1 MFILSRKTYLISL
14 VILLLT
20 IAVGVVQ
27 AAGNDNLVDAI
38 LATPLPFTTTAQT
51 VGATLET
58 NEVVCG
64 VDNGGTPGVDFISS
78 VWYKYTPTQAGQL
91 NVKATPATGV
101 NASVGV
107 YTGTGHPL
115 SPVECKDDEIAL
127 AEQVTVPISANTT
140 YFIRIAS
147 ETGNGDITVEIS
159 TGSTIYLAI
168 IYKDFT
174 PPVKIWSSQTSG
186 ITTGLNGVSCP
197 TNSTCFAVGDGGV
210 IRATTDG
217 GTNWTP
223 QTSNTTQNL
232 FDVSCPTAT
241 NCFAVGNGGV
251 IRATTNGGTTPWIS
265 QNSGVSNIL
274 REISCSGNTC
284 MAVGGTNTAVVLL
297 TTNGGASWNSLGFLA
312 NSNFSGVSCP
322 SSNTCVTAGQAGRIF
337 VFIGQGIAALP
348 QVGLNN
354 DLQGV
359 HCPTT
364 SACFSVAN
372 NGTIWATANGL
383 NNWGGQTSGTSQSLF
398 GVSCSSAATCFAVG
412 NNGTIRATTNGGS
425 SWQGETTN
433 TTAHLFDIS
442 CPGNCFAVGSGGQIL
457 IGQ

>member
-1 MFILSRKTYLISL
+1 MFILHRKTYLIPL

-20 IAVGVVQ
+20 IAVGLVQ

-38 LATPLPFTTTAQT
+38 LAIPLPFTTTAQT

-64 VDNGGTPGVDFISS
+64 VDNSGTPGVDFISS
-78 VWYKYTPTQAGQL
+78 VWYEYTPTQAGQL

-115 SPVECKDDEIAL
+115 SEVECKDDEIAL
-127 AEQVTVPISANTT
+127 AELVTVPISANTT

-159 TGSTIYLAI
+159 TGNTIYLAL
-168 IYKDFT
+168 IYNSFV
-174 PPVKIWSSQTSG
+174 PPVKTWSSQTSG

-210 IRATTDG
+210 IRATTNG
-217 GTNWTP
+217 GTIWTP

-232 FDVSCPTAT
+232 FDISCPTAT
-241 NCFAVGNGGV
+241 NCFAVGDAGV
-251 IRATTNGGTTPWIS
+251 IKVTTNGGTTWNN
-265 QNSGVSNIL
+265 QTSGASPNIL
-274 REISCSGNTC
+274 TGISCFGNTC
-284 MAVGGTNTAVVLL
+284 MAVSGINNGVAVL
-297 TTNGGASWNSLGFLA
+297 TTNSGTSWTVLPKLA
-312 NSNFSGVSCP
+312 NSNFPGVSCP
-322 SSNTCVTAGQAGRIF
+322 SSNTCVVVGQAGRIF
-337 VFIGQGIAALP
+337 VFISQGIAALP

-359 HCPTT
+359 HCPST
-364 SACFSVAN
+364 SACFSVAL

-412 NNGTIRATTNGGS
+412 NNGTIRATTNGGG
-425 SWQGETTN
+425 SWKGETTN

-442 CPGNCFAVGSGGQIL
+442 CPGDCFAVGSGGQIL